1 MANLNE
7 MTSKE
12 LKELAKELKVKGWWS
27 LSKAALI
34 EEIEKIQNASEEE
47 TAERNE
53 QLAKEDKLFE
63 HYSKNW
69 TKYGPKNNWTD
80 FLKKYN
86 AGKIE
91 LIEDIFAESN
101 EETSVESIEEMVGQ
115 DTIEEQ
121 ERDEK
126 SFEAEKPV
134 EKPVAPKEKKSRGAK
149 GKQIEFNGKSMNLND
164 WAKELGM
171 TRQTLYARLYIQN
184 WDVEKA
190 FTTPGRK
197 AK

>member
-27 LSKAALI
+27 LSKSALI

-101 EETSVESIEEMVGQ
+101 EEPAESIEEIVGQ

-121 ERDEK
+121 ERD
-126 SFEAEKPV
+126 